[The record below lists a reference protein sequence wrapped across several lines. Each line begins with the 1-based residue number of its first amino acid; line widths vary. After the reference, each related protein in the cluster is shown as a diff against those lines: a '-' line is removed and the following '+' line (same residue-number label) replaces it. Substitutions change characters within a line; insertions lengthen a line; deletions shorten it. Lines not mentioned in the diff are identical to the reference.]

1 MTPAVNPF
9 RHEPTGTWSYVVSDP
24 RTRLCAIIDPVLDFD
39 AKSGRSWTAAADAIA
54 SFVRDQ
60 SLTNTWILE
69 THAHADHLSAAP
81 WLQAAVGGQIAI
93 GQGIRAVQR
102 TFREILNLGPEFPV
116 DGRQFNRLLADG
128 DEFAVG
134 SLAARAIPTPGH
146 TSDSLSYLIGDA
158 LFTGDS
164 LFMPDGGTARC
175 DFPGGDAKVLY
186 ASIRRLYELPAS
198 TRVFVCHDYG
208 PGGDAKVLYASIRRL
223 YELPASTRVFVC
235 HDYGPGG
242 REPRCET
249 TIGAQR
255 AGNIHL
261 RDGVTE
267 QEFVELRTRRDAGL
281 DLPALLYP
289 SVQFN
294 IRGGRPPPAESNR
307 CHYLKLPF
315 SGPA

>member
-9 RHEPTGTWSYVVSDP
+9 RHEPTGTWSYVVMDP
-24 RTRLCAIIDPVLDFD
+24 RTRMSAIIDPVLDFD
-39 AKSGRSWTAAADAIA
+39 TKSGRSWTDAADAIV

-60 SLTNTWILE
+60 SLRNLWILE

-81 WLQAAVGGQIAI
+81 YLQAAVGGQIAI

-102 TFREILNLGPEFPV
+102 AFREILNLGPEFPV

-128 DEFAVG
+128 DEIAIG
-134 SLAARAIPTPGH
+134 SLAARVIPTPGH
-146 TSDSLSYLIGDA
+146 TSDSLSYLVGDA
-158 LFTGDS
+158 LFAGDS
-164 LFMPDGGTARC
+164 IFMPDSGTARC
-175 DFPGGDAKVLY
+175 DFPGGNAKLLY
-186 ASIRRLYELPAS
+186 ASIRRVYELPA
-198 TRVFVCHDYG
+198 
-208 PGGDAKVLYASIRRL
+208 A
-223 YELPASTRVFVC
+223 TRVFVC

-249 TIGAQR
+249 TIAAQR
-255 AGNIHL
+255 EGNIHL

-281 DLPALLYP
+281 DPPTLLYP

-294 IRGGRPPPAESNR
+294 IRGGRPPPAESNGR
-307 CHYLKLPF
+307 CYLKLPL
-315 SGPA
+315 SSLDA

>member
-1 MTPAVNPF
+1 MTPVVNPF
-9 RHEPTGTWSYVVSDP
+9 RHEPTGTWSYVVADP

-39 AKSGRSWTAAADAIA
+39 QKSGRSWAASADAIA

-102 TFREILNLGPEFPV
+102 AFGDILNLGPEFPV
-116 DGRQFNRLLADG
+116 DGRQFNHLFADHE
-128 DEFAVG
+128 EFAIG
-134 SLAARAIPTPGH
+134 SLQARAIPTPGH
-146 TSDSLSYLIGDA
+146 TSDSLSYLVGDG
-158 LFTGDS
+158 LFVGDS
-164 LFMPDGGTARC
+164 IFMPDGGTARC
-175 DFPGGDAKVLY
+175 DFPGGDAKL
-186 ASIRRLYELPAS
+186 
-198 TRVFVCHDYG
+198 
-208 PGGDAKVLYASIRRL
+208 LYASIRRL

-249 TIGAQR
+249 TIGAER

-281 DLPALLYP
+281 ELPTLLYP

-294 IRGGRPPPAESNR
+294 IRGGRPPPTESNR
-307 CHYLKLPF
+307 RHYLKLPF
-315 SGPA
+315 SGPAD